1 MKKSFILLLG
11 GLLLCGHSVAQTA
24 DHEAIMQ
31 LCYEESMAYH
41 ARDFE
46 KWATYHVQSTEA
58 DLAYNNPDG
67 SFGYD
72 TGWEKLSAGMKEW
85 LRTAEKEDMKIT
97 NSNFNFTIQGDM
109 AFVSYDSDNLNAQG
123 KTMRIRE
130 YRTLLRIDGQWKVL
144 TIQVYANH
152 LSGK

>member
-1 MKKSFILLLG
+1 MKKSFILLFG
-11 GLLLCGHSVAQTA
+11 GLLLCGHSVGQTA

-41 ARDFE
+41 ACDFE
-46 KWATYHVQSTEA
+46 KWATYHVQSAEA

-72 TGWEKLSAGMKEW
+72 SGWEKLSAGMKEW
-85 LRTAEKEDMKIT
+85 LQTAEKVEMKLT
-97 NSNFNFTIQGDM
+97 NTNFTFVIRGDM
-109 AFVSYDSDNLNAQG
+109 AFVAYDSDNLNAQG
-123 KTMRIRE
+123 KTMKLRE
-130 YRTLLRIDGQWKVL
+130 YRTLLRSDGQWKILAV
-144 TIQVYANH
+144 QVYGNH